1 MIELENIH
9 KNYYVKERSIPAL
22 QGVNLSVKEGEI
34 FGVIG
39 QSGAGKSTLIR
50 LINLLE
56 RPTEGRVTVDG
67 FDLLNLSP
75 TDLRKFRQRVGMI
88 FQHFNLLGSKTA
100 AENIAFPLKIIGKMP
115 SSDIDKRVN
124 EMLDLVGLSSH
135 KHKYPKQL
143 SGGEK
148 QRVGIARALASQ
160 PRVLLSDEAT
170 SALDPQTTRAI
181 LQLLLQ
187 INEKLKLTI
196 VLITHEMDVIR
207 AICDRVA
214 VIDQG
219 KIVECGPVLEVFLH
233 PQHLTTRN
241 FLQEEDIHLLLP
253 LEITGYKKQVRLTFS
268 GKSTV
273 KPVLSELAR
282 EFNIDFAIVNGR
294 FGKIKS
300 TLAGNLSVLF
310 YGDEAHIRAALNKLR
325 EEDII
330 IEDDSHE

>member
-1 MIELENIH
+1 MIELKNIY
-9 KNYYVKERSIPAL
+9 KNYYVKDRSIPAL
-22 QGVNLSVKEGEI
+22 QGINLAVKPGEI

-39 QSGAGKSTLIR
+39 QSGAGKSTLVR

-56 RPTEGRVTVDG
+56 RPTEGDVIVDG

-75 TDLRKFRQRVGMI
+75 PDLRKFRQRVGMI
-88 FQHFNLLGSKTA
+88 FQHFNLLGSKTV
-100 AENIAFPLKIIGKMP
+100 AENIAFPLKIIGKL
-115 SSDIDKRVN
+115 SSVEIDKRVN

-160 PRVLLSDEAT
+160 PHVLLCDEAT
-170 SALDPQTTRAI
+170 SALDPQTTRSI

-207 AICDRVA
+207 TICDRVA
-214 VIDQG
+214 VIDKG
-219 KIVECGPVLEVFLH
+219 KIVECGPVLDVFLH
-233 PQHLTTRN
+233 PQHPTTRN
-241 FLQEEDIHLLLP
+241 FLQEEDIQLLLP
-253 LEITGYKKQVRLTFS
+253 LETTGYKKQVRLTFS
-268 GKSTV
+268 GQSTI
-273 KPVLSELAR
+273 KPVLSQLAR
-282 EFNIDFAIVNGR
+282 DFDIDFAVINGR

-300 TLAGNLSVLF
+300 TLAGNLTVLF
-310 YGDEAHIRAALNKLR
+310 YGEETRICAALNKLR
-325 EEDII
+325 DEGII